1 MRYLGKDFTG
11 KGVTIAIIDSGLNVD
26 DPRMAG
32 AEIEG
37 WSIELGAT
45 GHALLSSEFADT
57 NGHGTEI
64 AAAIRSRAPDAK
76 LIAIKIMGDKLR
88 TTAELMAA
96 GIETAARNTATV
108 INLSLGTANMGK
120 ALLLRDCCANAEEAG
135 SVVFAAA
142 HPRGDVAY
150 PADLPETVGVQAHP
164 DCPADRF
171 FYFHPKR
178 FRRKE
183 WGTLSG
189 KFLTHG
195 YSHGAGGRW
204 RGSGMATAYL
214 SGEAACLAEALDG
227 HPLSN
232 LIQALKD
239 RALVP
244 VPPEYA

>member
-1 MRYLGKDFTG
+1 MRYLGKEFTG

-32 AEIEG
+32 AEVEG

-45 GHALLSSEFADT
+45 GHALLSSEFSDT

-96 GIETAARNTATV
+96 GIETAARNNATV
-108 INLSLGTANMGK
+108 INLSLGTAKMGK

-195 YSHGAGGRW
+195 YAHGAGGRW

-214 SGEAACLAEALDG
+214 SGEAACLAEALVG
-227 HPLSN
+227 HPLAN